1 MAQSLGFEPRVGYQ
15 PTHDFQSCALDH
27 SANSA
32 SSVVCCGGS
41 TATMI
46 IIAMFDA
53 DVKRKFRLFTNNFAL
68 ISGVVPKVNVDLLA
82 KILYNRSNDNP
93 AKGGSVMDLFD
104 LIGPVMIGPSSSHT
118 AGAARIGL
126 TARMLLGEEMIRAE
140 IGLHGS
146 FAKTYR
152 GHGTDRALVGGLM
165 GMNVDDVRLRESLA
179 LAQQAGISVNFYQI
193 NIRGAHP
200 NTVRLTVTG
209 KSGRMLVIEAA
220 SVGGG
225 NIEVHK
231 IDGLG
236 VNFTGKENTMIIR
249 HTDVTGA
256 IASITGTLAS
266 KNVNI
271 ANVQGYRRQQGG
283 DAMIVM
289 ELDGVPDAE
298 TLKTIESLP
307 GVQGSTFLARR
318 SDV

>member
-1 MAQSLGFEPRVGYQ
+1 
-15 PTHDFQSCALDH
+15 
-27 SANSA
+27 
-32 SSVVCCGGS
+32 
-41 TATMI
+41 
-46 IIAMFDA
+46 
-53 DVKRKFRLFTNNFAL
+53 
-68 ISGVVPKVNVDLLA
+68 
-82 KILYNRSNDNP
+82 
-93 AKGGSVMDLFD
+93 MDLFD

-126 TARMLLGEEMIRAE
+126 TARNLLGEELVRAE

-165 GMNVDDVRLRESLA
+165 GMQVDDERLRDSLSIA
-179 LAQQAGISVNFYQI
+179 RDAGLSVNFQHI

-209 KSGRMLVIEAA
+209 ESGRMLEVEAA

-231 IDGLG
+231 IDGLD
-236 VNFTGKENTMIIR
+236 VKFTGKENTLIIR
-249 HTDVTGA
+249 HTDVMGA
-256 IASITGTLAS
+256 IASITGTLA
-266 KNVNI
+266 KNQVNI
-271 ANVQGYRRQQGG
+271 ANMQGYRRQQGG

-289 ELDGVPDAE
+289 ELDGVPDKQA
-298 TLKTIESLP
+298 LDTINGLP
-307 GVQGSTFLARR
+307 GVHGSTFLARR

>member
-1 MAQSLGFEPRVGYQ
+1 
-15 PTHDFQSCALDH
+15 
-27 SANSA
+27 
-32 SSVVCCGGS
+32 
-41 TATMI
+41 
-46 IIAMFDA
+46 
-53 DVKRKFRLFTNNFAL
+53 
-68 ISGVVPKVNVDLLA
+68 
-82 KILYNRSNDNP
+82 
-93 AKGGSVMDLFD
+93 MDLFD

-126 TARMLLGEEMIRAE
+126 TARMLLGEELVRAD

-165 GMNVDDVRLRESLA
+165 GMHVDDERLRDSLTIA
-179 LAQQAGISVNFYQI
+179 REAGLIVHFQQI

-200 NTVRLTVTG
+200 NTVRMTVTG
-209 KSGRMLVIEAA
+209 ASGRMLVIEAA

-236 VNFTGKENTMIIR
+236 VNFTGKENTLIIR

-256 IASITGTLAS
+256 IASITGTLAR

-271 ANVQGYRRQQGG
+271 ANMQGYRRQQGG

-289 ELDGVPDAE
+289 ELDGVPDQE
-298 TLKTIESLP
+298 SMDIIDSLP
-307 GVQGSTFLARR
+307 GVQGVTFLARR

>member
-1 MAQSLGFEPRVGYQ
+1 
-15 PTHDFQSCALDH
+15 
-27 SANSA
+27 
-32 SSVVCCGGS
+32 
-41 TATMI
+41 
-46 IIAMFDA
+46 
-53 DVKRKFRLFTNNFAL
+53 
-68 ISGVVPKVNVDLLA
+68 
-82 KILYNRSNDNP
+82 
-93 AKGGSVMDLFD
+93 MDLFD

-126 TARMLLGEEMIRAE
+126 TARMLLGEDLTRAE

-165 GMNVDDVRLRESLA
+165 GMSVDDERLRDSLSIA
-179 LAQQAGISVNFYQI
+179 RDAGISVHFQHVM
-193 NIRGAHP
+193 IRGAHP

-209 KSGRMLVIEAA
+209 VSGRMLVIEAA

-225 NIEVHK
+225 NIEVHR

-249 HTDVTGA
+249 HTDITGA
-256 IASITGTLAS
+256 IASITGTLAK

-271 ANVQGYRRQQGG
+271 ANMQGYRRQQGG

-289 ELDGVPDAE
+289 ELDGVPDQEAIDIIRA
-298 TLKTIESLP
+298 LS
-307 GVQGSTFLARR
+307 GVQAVTFLARR

>member
-1 MAQSLGFEPRVGYQ
+1 
-15 PTHDFQSCALDH
+15 
-27 SANSA
+27 
-32 SSVVCCGGS
+32 
-41 TATMI
+41 
-46 IIAMFDA
+46 
-53 DVKRKFRLFTNNFAL
+53 
-68 ISGVVPKVNVDLLA
+68 
-82 KILYNRSNDNP
+82 
-93 AKGGSVMDLFD
+93 MDLFD

-126 TARMLLGEEMIRAE
+126 TARMLLGEDLTRAE

-165 GMNVDDVRLRESLA
+165 GMSVDDERLRDSLSIA
-179 LAQQAGISVNFYQI
+179 RDAGISVHFQHVM
-193 NIRGAHP
+193 IRGAHP
-200 NTVRLTVTG
+200 NTVRLTVTSV
-209 KSGRMLVIEAA
+209 SGRMLVIEAA

-225 NIEVHK
+225 NIEVHR

-249 HTDVTGA
+249 HTDITGA
-256 IASITGTLAS
+256 IASITGTLAK

-271 ANVQGYRRQQGG
+271 ANMQGYRRQQGG

-289 ELDGVPDAE
+289 ELDGVPDQEA
-298 TLKTIESLP
+298 IDIIRALP
-307 GVQGSTFLARR
+307 GVQAVTFLARR

>member
-1 MAQSLGFEPRVGYQ
+1 
-15 PTHDFQSCALDH
+15 
-27 SANSA
+27 
-32 SSVVCCGGS
+32 
-41 TATMI
+41 
-46 IIAMFDA
+46 
-53 DVKRKFRLFTNNFAL
+53 
-68 ISGVVPKVNVDLLA
+68 
-82 KILYNRSNDNP
+82 
-93 AKGGSVMDLFD
+93 MDLFD
-104 LIGPVMIGPSSSHT
+104 LIAPVMIGPSSSHT

-126 TARMLLGEEMIRAE
+126 TTRRLMGEELIRAD

-152 GHGTDRALVGGLM
+152 GHGTDRAMVGGLM
-165 GMNVDDVRLRESLA
+165 GMDVDDERLRDSLNIA
-179 LAQQAGISVNFYQI
+179 RDAGIVIHFQHM

-209 KSGRMLVIEAA
+209 VSGRVLEIEAA

-236 VNFTGKENTMIIR
+236 VNFTGKENTIIIR
-249 HTDVTGA
+249 HMDIPGA
-256 IASITGTLAS
+256 IAALTGALAR

-289 ELDGVPDAE
+289 ELDGVPDQEVLE
-298 TLKTIESLP
+298 TINSLP
-307 GVQGSTFLARR
+307 GVQGTTFLARR

>member
-1 MAQSLGFEPRVGYQ
+1 
-15 PTHDFQSCALDH
+15 
-27 SANSA
+27 
-32 SSVVCCGGS
+32 
-41 TATMI
+41 
-46 IIAMFDA
+46 
-53 DVKRKFRLFTNNFAL
+53 
-68 ISGVVPKVNVDLLA
+68 
-82 KILYNRSNDNP
+82 
-93 AKGGSVMDLFD
+93 MDLFD

-126 TARMLLGEEMIRAE
+126 TARMLLGEELVRAD

-165 GMNVDDVRLRESLA
+165 GMHVDDERLRDSLTIA
-179 LAQQAGISVNFYQI
+179 REAGLIVHFQQI

-209 KSGRMLVIEAA
+209 ASGRMLVIEAA

-225 NIEVHK
+225 NIEIHK

-236 VNFTGKENTMIIR
+236 VNFTGKENTLIIR

-256 IASITGTLAS
+256 IASITGTLAR

-271 ANVQGYRRQQGG
+271 ANMQGYRRQQGG

-289 ELDGVPDAE
+289 ELDGVPDQE
-298 TLKTIESLP
+298 SMDIIDSLP
-307 GVQGSTFLARR
+307 GVQGVTFLARR

>member
-1 MAQSLGFEPRVGYQ
+1 
-15 PTHDFQSCALDH
+15 
-27 SANSA
+27 
-32 SSVVCCGGS
+32 
-41 TATMI
+41 
-46 IIAMFDA
+46 
-53 DVKRKFRLFTNNFAL
+53 
-68 ISGVVPKVNVDLLA
+68 
-82 KILYNRSNDNP
+82 
-93 AKGGSVMDLFD
+93 MDLFD

-126 TARMLLGEEMIRAE
+126 TARMLLGEDLTRAE

-165 GMNVDDVRLRESLA
+165 GMSVDDERLRDSLYIA
-179 LAQQAGISVNFYQI
+179 RDAGISVHFQHVM
-193 NIRGAHP
+193 IRGAHP

-209 KSGRMLVIEAA
+209 VSGRMLVIEAA

-225 NIEVHK
+225 NIEVHR

-249 HTDVTGA
+249 HTDITGA
-256 IASITGTLAS
+256 IASITGTLAK

-271 ANVQGYRRQQGG
+271 ANMQGYRRQQGG

-289 ELDGVPDAE
+289 ELDGVPDQEA
-298 TLKTIESLP
+298 IDIIRALP
-307 GVQGSTFLARR
+307 GVQAVTFLARR

>member
-1 MAQSLGFEPRVGYQ
+1 
-15 PTHDFQSCALDH
+15 
-27 SANSA
+27 
-32 SSVVCCGGS
+32 
-41 TATMI
+41 
-46 IIAMFDA
+46 
-53 DVKRKFRLFTNNFAL
+53 
-68 ISGVVPKVNVDLLA
+68 
-82 KILYNRSNDNP
+82 
-93 AKGGSVMDLFD
+93 MDLFD

-126 TARMLLGEEMIRAE
+126 TARRLMGEELTRAD

-165 GMNVDDVRLRESLA
+165 GMDVDDERLRDSLTFA
-179 LAQQAGISVNFYQI
+179 RDAGMVIHFQHL

-209 KSGRMLVIEAA
+209 VSGRVLEVEAA

-236 VNFTGKENTMIIR
+236 VNFTGKENTIIIR
-249 HTDVTGA
+249 HMDIPGAIAAVTGA
-256 IASITGTLAS
+256 LAR

-289 ELDGVPDAE
+289 ELDGVPDQE
-298 TLKTIESLP
+298 VLDTINSLP

>member
-1 MAQSLGFEPRVGYQ
+1 
-15 PTHDFQSCALDH
+15 
-27 SANSA
+27 
-32 SSVVCCGGS
+32 
-41 TATMI
+41 
-46 IIAMFDA
+46 
-53 DVKRKFRLFTNNFAL
+53 
-68 ISGVVPKVNVDLLA
+68 
-82 KILYNRSNDNP
+82 
-93 AKGGSVMDLFD
+93 MDLFD

-126 TARMLLGEEMIRAE
+126 TARMLLGEDFTRAE

-165 GMNVDDVRLRESLA
+165 GMQVDDERLRDSLI
-179 LAQQAGISVNFYQI
+179 LAQDAGISVHFQQV

-209 KSGRMLVIEAA
+209 VSGRMLVIEAA

-225 NIEVHK
+225 NIEVHR

-236 VNFTGKENTMIIR
+236 VNFTGKENTLIIR

-256 IASITGTLAS
+256 IASITGILAR
-266 KNVNI
+266 NRVNI
-271 ANVQGYRRQQGG
+271 ANMQGYRRQQGG

-289 ELDGVPDAE
+289 ELDGVPDQEAVAE
-298 TLKTIESLP
+298 INALP

-318 SDV
+318 SEI

>member
-1 MAQSLGFEPRVGYQ
+1 
-15 PTHDFQSCALDH
+15 
-27 SANSA
+27 
-32 SSVVCCGGS
+32 
-41 TATMI
+41 
-46 IIAMFDA
+46 
-53 DVKRKFRLFTNNFAL
+53 
-68 ISGVVPKVNVDLLA
+68 
-82 KILYNRSNDNP
+82 
-93 AKGGSVMDLFD
+93 MDLFD

-126 TARMLLGEEMIRAE
+126 TTRMLLGEELVRAD

-165 GMNVDDVRLRESLA
+165 GMHVDDERLRDSLTIA
-179 LAQQAGISVNFYQI
+179 REAGLIVHFQQI

-209 KSGRMLVIEAA
+209 ASGRMLVIEAA

-236 VNFTGKENTMIIR
+236 VNFTGKENTLIIR

-256 IASITGTLAS
+256 IASITGTLAR

-271 ANVQGYRRQQGG
+271 ANMQGYRRQQGG

-289 ELDGVPDAE
+289 ELDGVPDQE
-298 TLKTIESLP
+298 SMDIIDSLP
-307 GVQGSTFLARR
+307 GVQGVTFLARR

>member
-1 MAQSLGFEPRVGYQ
+1 
-15 PTHDFQSCALDH
+15 
-27 SANSA
+27 
-32 SSVVCCGGS
+32 
-41 TATMI
+41 
-46 IIAMFDA
+46 
-53 DVKRKFRLFTNNFAL
+53 
-68 ISGVVPKVNVDLLA
+68 
-82 KILYNRSNDNP
+82 
-93 AKGGSVMDLFD
+93 MDLFD

-126 TARMLLGEEMIRAE
+126 TARMLLGEEITRAE

-165 GMNVDDVRLRESLA
+165 GMQVDDERLRDSLSIA
-179 LAQQAGISVNFYQI
+179 RDAGLSVHFQHMV
-193 NIRGAHP
+193 IRGAHP

-209 KSGRMLVIEAA
+209 VSGRMLVVEAA

-249 HTDVTGA
+249 HMDVTGA
-256 IASITGTLAS
+256 IASITSALAR
-266 KNVNI
+266 KRVNI
-271 ANVQGYRRQQGG
+271 ANMQGYRRQQGG

-289 ELDGVPDAE
+289 ELDGVPDEEAVQNIRD
-298 TLKTIESLP
+298 LS
-307 GVQGSTFLARR
+307 GVQGVTFLARR
-318 SDV
+318 SDL

>member
-1 MAQSLGFEPRVGYQ
+1 
-15 PTHDFQSCALDH
+15 
-27 SANSA
+27 
-32 SSVVCCGGS
+32 
-41 TATMI
+41 
-46 IIAMFDA
+46 
-53 DVKRKFRLFTNNFAL
+53 
-68 ISGVVPKVNVDLLA
+68 
-82 KILYNRSNDNP
+82 
-93 AKGGSVMDLFD
+93 MDLFD

-126 TARMLLGEEMIRAE
+126 TTRMLMGEDITRAD

-165 GMNVDDVRLRESLA
+165 GMQVDDERLRDSLA
-179 LAQQAGISVNFYQI
+179 IARDGGMVIHFQQI

-209 KSGRMLVIEAA
+209 VSGRMMVVEAA

-236 VNFTGKENTMIIR
+236 VNFTGKENTLIIR

-256 IASITGTLAS
+256 IASITGTLAR

-271 ANVQGYRRQQGG
+271 ANMQGYRRQQGG

-289 ELDGVPDAE
+289 ELDGVPDEEAIA
-298 TLKTIESLP
+298 TIDALP
-307 GVQGSTFLARR
+307 GVQGLTFLARR